1 MKHLVSLKLFEG
13 SVLESLASSD
23 TSDIEIGKLEL
34 ELELRKFDAQKEW
47 ELREL
52 EFKERELR
60 EREKEREVQIEKQRL
75 DHKLEM
81 KKLEMK
87 EKLGCSHPIP
97 SSSVKFDV
105 SKYIKLVPPPFHEAD
120 VDKYFLHFEKVAQ
133 NLEWPKK
140 HWPMLL
146 RSVLVGKARKI
157 YTQLSVEQ
165 ALDYDSVKPLILKGY
180 ELEPEAYRQKFRN
193 QEKGSSETYVE
204 FARTKEQLFDRWCS
218 SQEINNYDRLREL
231 ILVEEFKRCIP
242 SSVRT
247 FIDEQKAET
256 LENAACLAHDYSLT
270 HKDSFVG
277 KPHQSFSLSGR
288 QDPSSS
294 NLPPPGSTG
303 NFGKEDSRKDKFENG
318 SHSSSRFKPP
328 INSKPPLSKKPFNSV
343 VCNYCKKEGHVLSDC
358 LKLKRKQQGQN
369 ESKPTGLITSSRP
382 VPQFCDNV
390 NDTLHG
396 IKSPR
401 DSSYG
406 VSFPTKPIM
415 ETFEPFI
422 HDGFVSLTSD
432 LSNATAVK
440 ILRDTGASQ
449 SLLLADALPF
459 SEKSSAGVS
468 VLIKGVDSSE
478 YTPVPLH
485 NVYLS

>member
-1 MKHLVSLKLFEG
+1 MKHLVSLKLIEG

-133 NLEWPKK
+133 NLKWPKK

-165 ALDYDSVKPLILKGY
+165 ALDYDSVKPLILKG
-180 ELEPEAYRQKFRN
+180 
-193 QEKGSSETYVE
+193 
-204 FARTKEQLFDRWCS
+204 
-218 SQEINNYDRLREL
+218 
-231 ILVEEFKRCIP
+231 
-242 SSVRT
+242 
-247 FIDEQKAET
+247 
-256 LENAACLAHDYSLT
+256 
-270 HKDSFVG
+270 
-277 KPHQSFSLSGR
+277 
-288 QDPSSS
+288 
-294 NLPPPGSTG
+294 
-303 NFGKEDSRKDKFENG
+303 
-318 SHSSSRFKPP
+318 
-328 INSKPPLSKKPFNSV
+328 
-343 VCNYCKKEGHVLSDC
+343 
-358 LKLKRKQQGQN
+358 
-369 ESKPTGLITSSRP
+369 
-382 VPQFCDNV
+382 
-390 NDTLHG
+390 
-396 IKSPR
+396 
-401 DSSYG
+401 
-406 VSFPTKPIM
+406 
-415 ETFEPFI
+415 
-422 HDGFVSLTSD
+422 
-432 LSNATAVK
+432 
-440 ILRDTGASQ
+440 
-449 SLLLADALPF
+449 
-459 SEKSSAGVS
+459 
-468 VLIKGVDSSE
+468 
-478 YTPVPLH
+478 
-485 NVYLS
+485 